1 MQAGTIKKDKIMF
14 QVALETPERARRAD
28 QFAHNRRAAALVSD
42 PQKHPAL
49 LEATAVHPAP
59 IWISIAAFAWFV
71 IAAWI
76 GFAGDREAAVLIFMV
91 GFITAMLLGL
101 LAGGGWYSRN
111 ITPERRITRSLRSFL
126 AGPVDIA
133 TGRITGREAMLQI
146 AGLPVILSIGGTIII
161 ALAVWCGVGG

>member
-1 MQAGTIKKDKIMF
+1 MAQVA
-14 QVALETPERARRAD
+14 QVALDTSKTARRAD
-28 QFAHNRRAAALVSD
+28 QFATSRSAVALVPDS
-42 PQKHPAL
+42 QGQPAL